1 MTQIRDLYNHRLT
14 SASKR
19 ILVKHASFFKEIK
32 RKLQADYVT
41 IMILSP
47 DGKVYDIPFFQAD
60 SLQHWIDSDDNIQE
74 PVYSYH
80 NHLVIPFAAASLH
93 DVVSYF
99 NQLSSND
106 YEDNFNNNTFTYHST
121 HKILANGYI
130 LNTTF
135 ALPRTIPMS
144 SYHVYL
150 TYRVLLEE
158 VFEYIQIHILKELE
172 KLEEFDIS
180 ETITPLE
187 VNYSELMPQPLYAL
201 SKAEN
206 RCFMAIYS
214 GVYENQ
220 SIACL
225 LSRSIRTIEG
235 LVASMANKL
244 NCKSRYEMIAK
255 ILQSEAHFRYLVAN
269 GVHI

>member
-1 MTQIRDLYNHRLT
+1 IIFT
-14 SASKR
+14 S
-19 ILVKHASFFKEIK
+19 
-32 RKLQADYVT
+32 VT
-41 IMILSP
+41 LLNFDFGLLNGVFSC
-47 DGKVYDIPFFQAD
+47 
-60 SLQHWIDSDDNIQE
+60 
-74 PVYSYH
+74 
-80 NHLVIPFAAASLH
+80 VI
-93 DVVSYF
+93 V
-99 NQLSSND
+99 
-106 YEDNFNNNTFTYHST
+106 
-121 HKILANGYI
+121 
-130 LNTTF
+130 
-135 ALPRTIPMS
+135 
-144 SYHVYL
+144 
-150 TYRVLLEE
+150 
-158 VFEYIQIHILKELE
+158 EYIQIHILKELE